1 MPANQLMVIEVG
13 ARAET
18 TSLTKVGASGLVR
31 MTAPLPKTEVK
42 ESPYQLQAITTAE
55 MLEPQTI
62 LKGVAIKVVIG
73 MSQ

>member
-31 MTAPLPKTEVK
+31 MTAPLPKIEVK
-42 ESPYQLQAITTAE
+42 ESPY
-55 MLEPQTI
+55 
-62 LKGVAIKVVIG
+62 
-73 MSQ
+73 

>member
-42 ESPYQLQAITTAE
+42 ESPY
-55 MLEPQTI
+55 
-62 LKGVAIKVVIG
+62 
-73 MSQ
+73 